1 MKVEIKSSINESWNT
16 GYGAILSIKNN
27 SNKNY
32 NNNWYIIINTN
43 SSITWCDNL
52 KITKN
57 KDKIIL
63 EPQSYCPILDINTN
77 LIVKYGGEGK
87 MPNNF
92 IFKEKSNPTTHTI
105 QESDP
110 TPKPSQ
116 NKLSKKVFGYFSEWS
131 IYGRNFSVE
140 QIPVNNLTHIVYA
153 FMLPNPNQN
162 DFNIFKKNNS
172 SLILPYYPPPGKPE
186 GSLIAHD
193 EYANK
198 INITKLKTLK
208 KTNPNIKILISIG
221 GWTLSWTFSKIMKDK
236 TLRTNL
242 ISSSVDFIIKN
253 GFDGIDIDWEFVGK
267 QGIGFNY
274 VDEKNDG
281 PNFVIFLKELRDEM
295 NKKSPSK
302 YLEITAAT
310 GCDQIII
317 NNYKGTEP
325 FLDYILLM
333 TYDFSGSWDNYA
345 GNLSG
350 IYYDPESKMND
361 QYNVKASVNNA
372 KSIGY
377 PNSKICIGVPLYGR
391 GWMNVNPIDI
401 TKGIYGPCSGQ
412 ANTLS
417 GSSGE
422 PGMSSWKDMR
432 DIFKR
437 SEWITGVNK
446 NSFSAYAYNKNTKEG
461 WTYETPETA
470 LQKSKFVV
478 DNNLGGVLLW
488 ELSDDT
494 RDGKENILNT
504 LIQNFK
510 I

>member
-92 IFKEKSNPTTHTI
+92 IFKEKSNTTPHTI
-105 QESDP
+105 PIQELDPTPLHVSDP
-110 TPKPSQ
+110 TQ

-281 PNFVIFLKELRDEM
+281 PNFVIFL
-295 NKKSPSK
+295 
-302 YLEITAAT
+302 
-310 GCDQIII
+310 
-317 NNYKGTEP
+317 
-325 FLDYILLM
+325 ILL
-333 TYDFSGSWDNYA
+333 
-345 GNLSG
+345 
-350 IYYDPESKMND
+350 
-361 QYNVKASVNNA
+361 
-372 KSIGY
+372 
-377 PNSKICIGVPLYGR
+377 
-391 GWMNVNPIDI
+391 
-401 TKGIYGPCSGQ
+401 
-412 ANTLS
+412 
-417 GSSGE
+417 
-422 PGMSSWKDMR
+422 
-432 DIFKR
+432 
-437 SEWITGVNK
+437 
-446 NSFSAYAYNKNTKEG
+446 
-461 WTYETPETA
+461 
-470 LQKSKFVV
+470 
-478 DNNLGGVLLW
+478 
-488 ELSDDT
+488 
-494 RDGKENILNT
+494 
-504 LIQNFK
+504 
-510 I
+510 